1 MQLDLADVKIK
12 STFAALLA
20 IVPILTFVGCS
31 SVDVS
36 KQSGF
41 SSYVG
46 RELPLQSAVA
56 LVNNDAKVPNC
67 IYYDGIHSRQVMLDD
82 PAPEWEW
89 LDPIIVQL
97 PVGHLV
103 ILDKARVEFR
113 GDLERTVA
121 YGHTTLPNSSN
132 RIDFVYLWG
141 IDFQVQRAPWEPLS
155 VRPVRWLT
163 GERPA
168 HWNYP
173 MFYAPTNQP

>member
-1 MQLDLADVKIK
+1 MKIK
-12 STFAALLA
+12 RAFATLLVTFS
-20 IVPILTFVGCS
+20 ILTFVGCS

-36 KQSGF
+36 KNSGF

-46 RELPLQSAVA
+46 RELSLQSAAA
-56 LVNNDAKVPNC
+56 LMKKDSNSSV
-67 IYYDGIHSRQVMLDD
+67 YYDGIHSTFILVDD
-82 PAPEWEW
+82 NTPEWGW
-89 LDPIIVQL
+89 VDKTVVQL
-97 PVGHLV
+97 PTNHIVF
-103 ILDKARVEFR
+103 LDKARVEFR

-121 YGHTTLPNSSN
+121 YGHTTLPNSTN
-132 RIDFVYLWG
+132 QIYFVYLWG

-168 HWNYP
+168 HWDYP